1 MVLLYWWYQCRY
13 SWCMNGEGRPLAE
26 KTTIANQHPARLSPN
41 EIPMVQTNSND
52 HPINVPTLGQR
63 VLNGHMSTR
72 HQVRKRVGMLVVE
85 GLSFS
90 KDLLRTSWVDGT
102 LPFRGKGP
110 SVRWEGILIGSGVRK
125 AFEPVTFRLSYM
137 ACSCTAG
144 GNVPGCPGRP
154 SDVSRRP

>member
-1 MVLLYWWYQCRY
+1 MVLLYWWYQRRY

-41 EIPMVQTNSND
+41 EILTVRTNSSD
-52 HPINVPTLGQR
+52 HPINVPTLGRR

-72 HQVRKRVGMLVVE
+72 HQIRKRMGMLVVE

-102 LPFRGKGP
+102 LTQGQRTFGALG
-110 SVRWEGILIGSGVRK
+110 GNLGSGVRK
-125 AFEPVTFRLSYM
+125 AFEPVTFRLSCM

-144 GNVPGCPGRP
+144 ENVPGCPGRP